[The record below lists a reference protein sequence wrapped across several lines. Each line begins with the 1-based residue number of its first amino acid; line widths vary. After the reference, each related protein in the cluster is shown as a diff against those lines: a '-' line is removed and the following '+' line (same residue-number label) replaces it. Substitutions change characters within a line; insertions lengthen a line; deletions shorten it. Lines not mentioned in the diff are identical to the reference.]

1 MRALLLTLLGLP
13 LLLGGAASAQ
23 TATITGVR
31 VTWYGTF
38 AVSTKS
44 KRERQADNALSVQ
57 GSKVKPPM
65 LNSTQVALAPDTMF
79 GFGYELKGEPADA
92 RVKLRY
98 VIRIPAPGAL
108 DKANGKTKL
117 TDEGEL
123 PNLRLGRGDLFIG
136 ESLADFKDPPAG
148 IWTIQLWYGERM
160 LAEKSFTLTK

>member
-1 MRALLLTLLGLP
+1 LALLILILAFDH
-13 LLLGGAASAQ
+13 AATAQ
-23 TATITGVR
+23 APDITGLR

-38 AVSTKS
+38 VVGRS

-65 LNSTQVALAPDTMF
+65 ANSEQVTLTPDAMF

-98 VIRIPAPGAL
+98 VIKIPAPGAV
-108 DKANGKTKL
+108 DKASGRTKL
-117 TDEGEL
+117 TDEGDL

-148 IWTIQLWYGERM
+148 SWTIQLWYGERM
-160 LAEKSFTLTK
+160 LAEKSFVLAK